1 MTVDFGSGLA
11 STDDQALTAPL
22 KADPAAM
29 ETMNFWAYDA
39 AQNIGVNVHP
49 VLKNGHMHAMV
60 TLFMPDGNIRRQR
73 GEGGGFTD
81 PLSPGTE
88 HIRYHC
94 LEPFQRWSY
103 VVQTLPAFETSDVAQ
118 RLGIIDDESPTSSIS
133 LELTS
138 QAAAPIWRNGSMTK
152 DAAKMLTGPAGLW
165 IAGRLTSGMHPDSF
179 RYDQLV
185 SVSGTVEGI
194 KFNGVGLRC
203 HVRGVRNLE
212 GMGGTCWMSG
222 LFPSGKGFGVNV
234 SIGADGRYLYSEACI
249 TDGKTLSPARILQF
263 PRRHRDLDEGSFWL
277 QFTSDAHGL
286 IDIKGEDIRAFYWS
300 MPSWGSTATT
310 PPKYGKDPS
319 AGVLMKQALARY
331 EWDGEIGYGL
341 NERSG

>member
-1 MTVDFGSGLA
+1 MTLVYGSGLA
-11 STDDQALTAPL
+11 PSDDHALTGPL
-22 KADPAAM
+22 AADPAAM

-39 AQNIGVNVHP
+39 AANIGVNLHP

-60 TLFMPDGNIRRQR
+60 SLFMPDGSIRRQR

-81 PLSPGTE
+81 PLSPRTE

-94 LEPFQRWSY
+94 LEPFRRWSY
-103 VVQTLPAFETSDVAQ
+103 AVDSLPAFETSDAAQ
-118 RLGIIDDESPTSSIS
+118 RLGTVEDESPTTSIT
-133 LELTS
+133 LDLTS
-138 QAAAPIWRNGSMTK
+138 QGAAPIWRNGSMTSE
-152 DAAKMLTGPAGLW
+152 AAQMMTGPAGLW
-165 IAGRLTSGMHPDSF
+165 IAGRLTSGMHPESF

-185 SVSGTVEGI
+185 RVTGTVAGLA
-194 KFNGVGLRC
+194 FNGVGLRS
-203 HVRGVRNLE
+203 HVRGVRILE

-234 SIGADGRYLYSEACI
+234 SIGADGRFVYSEACT
-249 TDGKTLSPARILQF
+249 TDGKTLFPARILQF
-263 PRRHRDLDEGSFWL
+263 PRRHRDLDEGPFWL

-286 IDIKGEDIRAFYWS
+286 IDIRGEDIRAFYWS

-310 PPKYGKDPS
+310 PPRYGKDPT
-319 AGVLMKQALARY
+319 AGILMKQALARY
-331 EWDGEIGYGL
+331 EWDGEIGHGL

>member
-1 MTVDFGSGLA
+1 MSIDFGSGLKREQ
-11 STDDQALTAPL
+11 DHALTGPL
-22 KADPAAM
+22 EADPAAM

-39 AQNIGVNVHP
+39 AQNIGINIHP
-49 VLKNGHMHAMV
+49 VLKNSQMLAMV
-60 TLFMPDGNIRRQR
+60 TLFLPDGSIRRQR
-73 GEGGGFTD
+73 GEGGAFSD
-81 PLSPGTE
+81 ALSPGTE
-88 HIRYHC
+88 HIAYKC
-94 LEPFQRWSY
+94 VEPFRRWTY
-103 VVQTLPAFETSDVAQ
+103 TIDALPAFATSDAAQ
-118 RLGIIDDESPTSSIS
+118 RLGTVEDESPTTSITLS
-133 LELTS
+133 LTS
-138 QAAAPIWRNGSMTK
+138 EGAAPIWRNGSMTK

-185 SVSGTVEGI
+185 RVRGTVGGTA
-194 KFNGVGLRC
+194 FNGVGLRC
-203 HVRGVRNLE
+203 HVRGVRILE

-234 SIGADGRYLYSEACI
+234 SIGADGRYLYSEAYT

-263 PRRHRDLDEGSFWL
+263 PRRHRDLEEGRFWL

-286 IDIKGEDIRAFYWS
+286 IDIAGEDVRAFYWS

-310 PPKYGKDPS
+310 PPKYGKEPK